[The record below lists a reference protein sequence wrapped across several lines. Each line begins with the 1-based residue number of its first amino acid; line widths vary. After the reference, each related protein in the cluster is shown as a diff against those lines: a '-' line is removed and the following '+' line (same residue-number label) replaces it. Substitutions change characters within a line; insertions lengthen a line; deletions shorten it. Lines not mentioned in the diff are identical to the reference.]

1 MHRQYIQCDKIM
13 TGNLI
18 KKISVGLNSHR
29 MDLHIFTSFLTL
41 SISPPDYGD
50 FKDFF
55 FGENNLKAV
64 MNAERTPPF

>member
-1 MHRQYIQCDKIM
+1 M

-29 MDLHIFTSFLTL
+29 MDLYIFASFLTL

-50 FKDFF
+50 FMEFF
-55 FGENNLKAV
+55 FSENNLKAV